1 MLNANFT
8 DVFFG
13 NTIIKCTIW
22 QLNSREAAFKQL
34 SPLTGLADE
43 YEVKKVH
50 IHQVCIKH
58 AVFITFAFRSSK
70 KWEMNYETKSL
81 D

>member
-8 DVFFG
+8 NVFFG

-22 QLNSREAAFKQL
+22 QLNSSAAAFKQL
-34 SPLTGLADE
+34 SPGLADK

-58 AVFITFAFRSSK
+58 AVFKTFAFRSSK
-70 KWEMNYETKSL
+70 KWEISYETKSL

>member
-8 DVFFG
+8 NVFFG

-58 AVFITFAFRSSK
+58 AVFITFAFRSNK
-70 KWEMNYETKSL
+70 KWEIMKPRV
-81 D
+81 